1 MHNTI
6 LRNIGIIIG
15 VIIGLISVFVIG
27 SLVYFRYFAFV
38 PDKNGMEA
46 YYFLLKVTPYNSGT
60 NEFGESAG
68 YGNGETKDYEISNG
82 DIFYENFYGTLV
94 QNPKESEIPNMIGLL
109 FKVVSL
115 DEDNVTLL
123 INQEE
128 CTIMYGEE
136 FVVCSLLEV
145 QDGASTSYRMQITP

>member
-1 MHNTI
+1 M
-6 LRNIGIIIG
+6 
-15 VIIGLISVFVIG
+15 
-27 SLVYFRYFAFV
+27 
-38 PDKNGMEA
+38 
-46 YYFLLKVTPYNSGT
+46 
-60 NEFGESAG
+60 
-68 YGNGETKDYEISNG
+68 
-82 DIFYENFYGTLV
+82 
-94 QNPKESEIPNMIGLL
+94 L